1 MNSKKIVLIIV
12 LILLALLI
20 GFVIWKYNVLNDL
33 SKKYDQSLKSSN
45 IYYHSET
52 NNSAIDYFRKDN
64 IVKTI
69 LTNKSSNTQI
79 IQWTNAETN
88 ENITIFPTSKTY
100 LENNSSVI
108 MLSTLPT
115 SQFIGKDAPIFLTS
129 LLPTVLISSKEYDN
143 QQCYCISNGGEK
155 EYINKENG
163 LMVYNESSSLDN
175 AVRTYKFDIVTDE
188 DVKKPDTT
196 GYTYQQ

>member
-1 MNSKKIVLIIV
+1 MNSKKIILIIV

-88 ENITIFPTSKTY
+88 ENIVVYPASKTY
-100 LENNSSVI
+100 SDNKSGL
-108 MLSTLPT
+108 MFSTLPT

-155 EYINKENG
+155 EYISKENG
-163 LMVYNESSSLDN
+163 LMVYNEYSSLDN

-188 DVKKPDTT
+188 DVKKPDTI